1 MIADDPVEALRSRA
15 AALEQR
21 AQVTTRAY
29 NRGTWIRFALVF
41 IPVPLA
47 VVLFRL
53 HLEPWGYYVAG
64 PAFFVS
70 AAVLFMLDSAASTRR
85 DEAVRA
91 AEEGLRVFREAVAA
105 QEDGHAG
112 APVTLKPSAG

>member
-1 MIADDPVEALRSRA
+1 MTADNTVEALRSRS

-21 AQVTTRAY
+21 ARAITRAY
-29 NRGTWIRFALVF
+29 NRGTWIRFAFVF

-70 AAVLFMLDSAASTRR
+70 AAVLFMLDSAACRKR
-85 DEAVRA
+85 DAAIRE
-91 AEEGLRVFREAVAA
+91 AEEGRRVFRMAAAAREAGDAVTP
-105 QEDGHAG
+105 
-112 APVTLKPSAG
+112 APLKPPAV